1 MSEWYQSWFGEAYL
15 ELYPHRDEAEARRA
29 VALLVREGA
38 VKPGARILDLA
49 CGAGRHAVELAE
61 QGARVTGLD
70 LSAVL
75 LKAARSRWA
84 GPLVRADMRY
94 LPLRSG
100 SFDSVLNLF
109 TSFGYFSSD
118 EESAG
123 VLRDVARVLA
133 PGGWFALDFLNAP
146 AVRARLVARDSKQV
160 QGKRVVQERRL
171 SNAGRTVVKVIH
183 LEHEGKSFEER
194 VRLFE
199 RDELERMLSDAGLRI
214 EAALGDYDGGPHTA
228 ESPRLLLLARRA

>member
-29 VALLVREGA
+29 VALLV
-38 VKPGARILDLA
+38 ARGVVRDGSRVLDLA
-49 CGAGRHAVELAE
+49 CGAGRHAVELARH
-61 QGARVTGLD
+61 GARVTGLD
-70 LSAVL
+70 LSLVL
-75 LKAARSRWA
+75 LRAARNRWS
-84 GPLVRADMRY
+84 GPLVRGDMRY
-94 LPLRSG
+94 LPLKSAA
-100 SFDSVLNLF
+100 FDAVVNLF

-118 EESAG
+118 EESEG

>member
-29 VALLVREGA
+29 VALLVREGV
-38 VKPGARILDLA
+38 VKTGARVLDLA
-49 CGAGRHAVELAE
+49 CGAGRHAVELAQ

-75 LKAARSRWA
+75 LKAARARWP

-100 SFDSVLNLF
+100 SFDAVLNLF
-109 TSFGYFSSD
+109 TSFGYFASD
-118 EESAG
+118 EESEG
-123 VLRDVARVLA
+123 VLRDVARVLV

-146 AVRARLVARDSKQV
+146 AVRAKLVARDSKQV
-160 QGKRVVQERRL
+160 EGRRVVADKPAEREDKPVERPVEPKAAVERRVAL
-171 SNAGRTVVKVIH
+171 EVPATRGSGTARPDAIRPTLPVSRDSLAIKAGSN
-183 LEHEGKSFEER
+183 SFSNR
-194 VRLFE
+194 Q
-199 RDELERMLSDAGLRI
+199 
-214 EAALGDYDGGPHTA
+214 
-228 ESPRLLLLARRA
+228 